1 MADRAQI
8 PGKNGGYCEKIFFCR
23 LCPAPQ
29 TEHSSLSPAAQRRWI
44 GQAGRIFAVGR
55 CLFHRVAGGN
65 PFTGLLSTTQAVVPK
80 RNQPV
85 GQDCEGLVA
94 LPAKSAA
101 NPQAYMPVIVCLPE
115 PLAMTDD
122 PGRPTNWTPARQ
134 AIQRNYPGSML
145 SSASGSAIT
154 RIRLA

>member
-1 MADRAQI
+1 MWC
-8 PGKNGGYCEKIFFCR
+8 G
-23 LCPAPQ
+23 L
-29 TEHSSLSPAAQRRWI
+29 LS
-44 GQAGRIFAVGR
+44 
-55 CLFHRVAGGN
+55 RVAGSDLLA
-65 PFTGLLSTTQAVVPK
+65 GLLSATQAIVPK

-122 PGRPTNWTPARQ
+122 RGSLTNWTPARQ

>member
-1 MADRAQI
+1 MADCAQI
-8 PGKNGGYCEKIFFCR
+8 PGKDGGCCEKIFSCR

-29 TEHSSLSPAAQRRWI
+29 AEHAPLYPAAQRRGI
-44 GQAGRIFAVGR
+44 GQTCRIFAVGR

-65 PFTGLLSTTQAVVPK
+65 PFTSLLSTTQAVVSK

-94 LPAKSAA
+94 LPAKPAA

-122 PGRPTNWTPARQ
+122 RGSLTNWTPARQ

>member
-8 PGKNGGYCEKIFFCR
+8 PGNNGGCCEKIFSSR
-23 LCPAPQ
+23 LCPAPKA
-29 TEHSSLSPAAQRRWI
+29 ERSLLYPAAQRRWI
-44 GQAGRIFAVGR
+44 GQTCRIFAVGR
-55 CLFHRVAGGN
+55 CLFHGVADSDAF
-65 PFTGLLSTTQAVVPK
+65 PSLLFTTQAVVPK

-85 GQDCEGLVA
+85 GQDCEGLFA
-94 LPAKSAA
+94 LPTKPAP

-122 PGRPTNWTPARQ
+122 RGSLTNWTPARQ

-145 SSASGSAIT
+145 SSVSGSAIT